1 MARLTRKTAKPA
13 EKNRSG
19 FVVFT
24 ELRERIGNKS
34 KPTREPENAMKI
46 DVLLARGERPIC
58 RERAHTRPINAP
70 EFRCFA
76 RNNCDAMKNC
86 LIVAGC
92 YP

>member
-1 MARLTRKTAKPA
+1 
-13 EKNRSG
+13 
-19 FVVFT
+19 
-24 ELRERIGNKS
+24 
-34 KPTREPENAMKI
+34 MKI
-46 DVLLARGERPIC
+46 DALLARGERPIC
-58 RERAHTRPINAP
+58 REGARTRPINDP